1 MKTIDYRELAYKIFC
16 FGAMGIL
23 LIAFFKYALGYIFP
37 FLFAWGIGYLVYP
50 IAYKLSSR
58 IKISRKLCSFVL
70 VFSFLV
76 IICGL
81 LFFLGNR
88 LLFEIQNLLNTI
100 SNNEQAISE
109 YIQGVFDFISSIGE
123 RLPIANKLQN
133 SELLLLIKE
142 NVNKLISSVWD
153 SLIKALGS
161 AVPDLAAGI
170 VTSLPSLLL
179 SGLITIISCFY
190 FAMDVD
196 LINKKMKGIL
206 PAKAVEYL
214 SKIKRRLGNGFKKY
228 IKAYVLIFLITF
240 AELFLGF
247 WILKLDYAF
256 VLALLIAF
264 LDFLPLIGTGAI
276 LLPWGIVL
284 LLMNNLF
291 QGMGILIIF
300 AITTIVRQIIEPKIV
315 GDSLGVHP
323 LITLVSIYLGYRI
336 FGFLGMVLAPMI
348 VLLLLSKENGEQ
360 VKS

>member
-1 MKTIDYRELAYKIFC
+1 M
-16 FGAMGIL
+16 
-23 LIAFFKYALGYIFP
+23 
-37 FLFAWGIGYLVYP
+37 
-50 IAYKLSSR
+50 
-58 IKISRKLCSFVL
+58 
-70 VFSFLV
+70 
-76 IICGL
+76 
-81 LFFLGNR
+81 
-88 LLFEIQNLLNTI
+88 
-100 SNNEQAISE
+100 
-109 YIQGVFDFISSIGE
+109 
-123 RLPIANKLQN
+123 
-133 SELLLLIKE
+133 
-142 NVNKLISSVWD
+142 ISSVWD